1 MRAGCWWTLPALILV
16 VGTAHAQVDLGR
28 YLKRDPFG
36 TIKIS
41 PTGEYY
47 AATVPLE
54 DRTILVVMSRSDKQ
68 VTAKV
73 GGERHS
79 VVSDIEWANPERVV
93 VSMAER
99 YGSEDQPHPTGEL
112 YAVNA
117 DGSKRQMIFTLTR
130 AA

>member
-1 MRAGCWWTLPALILV
+1 MRAGCWWALPALILV
-16 VGTAHAQVDLGR
+16 VGTADAQVDLGR

-54 DRTILVVMSRSDKQ
+54 DRTSLVVVRRGDKQ
-68 VTAKV
+68 VSGQV
-73 GGERHS
+73 GGERHA
-79 VVSDIEWANPERVV
+79 VVSDFEWANPERFV
-93 VSMAER
+93 VSLAER
-99 YGSEDQPHPTGEL
+99 YGSEDQPQPTGEL

-117 DGSKRQMIFTLTR
+117 DGSKRQMIF
-130 AA
+130 